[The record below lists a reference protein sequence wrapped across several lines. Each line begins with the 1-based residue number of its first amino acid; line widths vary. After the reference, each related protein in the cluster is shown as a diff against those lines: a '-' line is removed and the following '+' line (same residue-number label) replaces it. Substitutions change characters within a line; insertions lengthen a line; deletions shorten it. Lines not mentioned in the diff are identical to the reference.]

1 MFNTLAEFYNST
13 EWRKFRLWLI
23 AERTNKEDGILYD
36 EYNGQPLVNSYD
48 IVLHHIKPLTLQ
60 NVNDYSISLNP
71 ANIQIVSHRSHNEIH
86 KRFGFC
92 TERKVYYVYGAP
104 CSGKTTFVN
113 NIKGNSDIV
122 VDMDNIWQ
130 CITGGERYEKPNA
143 LKTNAFMLRDC
154 LLDMVKT
161 RAGKWERAFV
171 IEGGARIAD
180 RERRAAAL
188 GAEMIFIDED
198 MKTCLKRLAND
209 EKRTEAQKQEWQK
222 YIEQW
227 FNDYQPSQAV

>member
-1 MFNTLAEFYNST
+1 MFFTSLSQFYNSA
-13 EWRKFRLWLI
+13 EWRSFRQMLI
-23 AERTNKEDGILYD
+23 AERINKADGILYD
-36 EYNGQPLVNSYD
+36 ELNGQPLVNAYD
-48 IVLHHIKPLTLQ
+48 IVLHHIQPLTMQ

-71 ANIQIVSHRSHNEIH
+71 ANIMIVSHRSHNEIH
-86 KRFGFC
+86 KRFGYC

-130 CITGGERYEKPNA
+130 CITGGARYEKPPA
-143 LKTNAFMLRDC
+143 LKTNAFMLRDN

-171 IEGGARIAD
+171 IEGGALKAE
-180 RERRAAAL
+180 RERRINVL
-188 GAEMIFIDED
+188 GAEGIYIDTDKES
-198 MKTCLKRLAND
+198 CLKRLAND
-209 EKRTEAQKQEWQK
+209 DNRTEQQKQEWRK
-222 YIEQW
+222 YIQQW
-227 FNDYQPSQAV
+227 FDDFTA

>member
-1 MFNTLAEFYNST
+1 MFNTLSEFYNSK
-13 EWRKFRLWLI
+13 EWRAFRQMLI
-23 AERTNKEDGILYD
+23 SERINKEDGILYD
-36 EYNGQPLVNSYD
+36 ELSGKPIIKSYD
-48 IVLHHIKPLTLQ
+48 IVLHHIQPLTLQ

-71 ANIQIVSHRSHNEIH
+71 TNIMIVSQRSHNEIH

-113 NIKGNSDIV
+113 EIKGNSDIV

-130 CITGGERYEKPNA
+130 CITGGARYEKPQA
-143 LKTNAFMLRDC
+143 LRTNAFMIRDC

-171 IEGGARIAD
+171 IEGGAIKAE
-180 RERRAAAL
+180 RERRIVSL
-188 GAEMIFIDED
+188 GAEPIYIDTDKE
-198 MKTCLKRLAND
+198 TCLQRLSADSKRN
-209 EKRTEAQKQEWQK
+209 EHQQREWRN

-227 FNDYQPSQAV
+227 FNDFAA